1 MLYIGLIK
9 NINMKKITLLALFTL
24 LFSSL
29 LITSCSSDDSVS
41 DDSNGVSSG
50 DYWPLAINNQ
60 WIYNEN
66 GSVASPVKITGTDN
80 FGGTAYYRLS
90 TDNAYNLQVWAAK
103 KGATYFLRTGEL
115 NLTENGITV
124 KMSAYELPVLKDNL
138 AVNEQWS
145 GNVISK
151 VSVTNGSASSSF
163 DTTIKYLGIIL
174 EKDASI
180 TVNGTVYTSVI
191 KMSLKQEVSFQD
203 QTTITE
209 SVYWYA
215 KGVGPVKS
223 INTIN
228 GSTVESTL
236 VSYIIN

>member
-1 MLYIGLIK
+1 
-9 NINMKKITLLALFTL
+9 MKKITLLAFTL

-29 LITSCSSDDSVS
+29 LITSCSSDDSIS

-66 GSVASPVKITGTDN
+66 GSVTSPVKITGTDN
-80 FGGTAYYRLS
+80 FGGTAYYRVS
-90 TDNAYNLQVWAAK
+90 TDNAYNLQTWAVK
-103 KGATYFLRTGEL
+103 KGATYFLKTGDL
-115 NLTENGITV
+115 NLTENGITI
-124 KMSAYELPVLKDNL
+124 KMSSYELPMLKDNL
-138 AVNEQWS
+138 AVNEQWNGS
-145 GNVISK
+145 VTSR
-151 VSVTNGSASSSF
+151 VSVTDASTSSSF
-163 DTTIKYLGIIL
+163 DTTIKYLGVIL

-180 TVNGTVYTSVI
+180 TVNDKVYASVI
-191 KMSLKQEVSFQD
+191 KMSFRQEVNFQG

-228 GSTVESTL
+228 GTTVESTL

>member
-1 MLYIGLIK
+1 
-9 NINMKKITLLALFTL
+9 MKKITLLAFAL

-29 LITSCSSDDSVS
+29 LITSCSSDDSIS

-66 GSVASPVKITGTDN
+66 GSVISPVKITGTDN
-80 FGGTAYYRLS
+80 FGGTAYYRVS
-90 TDNAYNLQVWAAK
+90 TDNAYNLQTWAVK
-103 KGATYFLRTGEL
+103 KGATYFLKTGDL
-115 NLTENGITV
+115 NLTENGITI
-124 KMSAYELPVLKDNL
+124 KMSSYELPMLKDNL
-138 AVNEQWS
+138 AVNEQWNGS
-145 GNVISK
+145 VTSK
-151 VSVTNGSASSSF
+151 VSVTDASNFSSF
-163 DTTIKYLGIIL
+163 DTTIKYLGVIL

-180 TVNGTVYTSVI
+180 TVNNKVYASVI
-191 KMSLKQEVSFQD
+191 KMSFRQEVNFQG

>member
-1 MLYIGLIK
+1 
-9 NINMKKITLLALFTL
+9 MKKITLLALFTL

-191 KMSLKQEVSFQD
+191 KMSFRQEVNFQG

>member
-1 MLYIGLIK
+1 
-9 NINMKKITLLALFTL
+9 MKKITLLALFTL

-29 LITSCSSDDSVS
+29 LITSCSNDDSVS

-50 DYWPLAINNQ
+50 DYWPLALNNQ

-66 GSVASPVKITGTDN
+66 GSVTSPVKIIATDN
-80 FGGTAYYRLS
+80 FGGTTYYRVS
-90 TDNAYNLQVWAAK
+90 TENVYDLQAWATK

-115 NLTENGITV
+115 NLNENGIVV

-145 GNVISK
+145 GSVISK

-180 TVNGTVYTSVI
+180 TVNGRVYASVI
-191 KMSLKQEVSFQD
+191 KISLKQEVSLQG

-209 SVYWYA
+209 SLYWYA

-223 INTIN
+223 INTID

>member
-1 MLYIGLIK
+1 
-9 NINMKKITLLALFTL
+9 MKKITLLAFAL

-29 LITSCSSDDSVS
+29 LITSCSGDDSSS

-50 DYWPLAINNQ
+50 DYWPLALNNQ

-66 GSVASPVKITGTDN
+66 GSVTAPVKITGTDN
-80 FGGTAYYRLS
+80 FGGTTYYRVS
-90 TDNAYNLQVWAAK
+90 TENAYNLQAWAVK

-145 GNVISK
+145 GSVISK
-151 VSVTNGSASSSF
+151 VSVTNGSNSSSF
-163 DTTIKYLGIIL
+163 DTTIKYLGVIL

-180 TVNGTVYTSVI
+180 TVNDKVYASVI
-191 KMSLKQEVSFQD
+191 KMSLKQEVSFQG

-223 INTIN
+223 INNIN
-228 GSTVESTL
+228 GSTIESTL

>member
-1 MLYIGLIK
+1 
-9 NINMKKITLLALFTL
+9 MKKITLLALFTL

-66 GSVASPVKITGTDN
+66 GSVVSPVKITGTDN

-90 TDNAYNLQVWAAK
+90 TDNAYNLKTWVAK
-103 KGATYFLRTGEL
+103 KGATYFLKTGDL

-124 KMSAYELPVLKDNL
+124 KMSSYELPVLKDNL
-138 AVNEQWS
+138 TINEQWNGS
-145 GNVISK
+145 VISK
-151 VSVTNGSASSSF
+151 VSVTEGSNSFSF

-180 TVNGTVYTSVI
+180 TVNGKVYTSVI

>member
-163 DTTIKYLGIIL
+163 DTTIKYLGVIL

-180 TVNGTVYTSVI
+180 TVNDKVYASVI
-191 KMSLKQEVSFQD
+191 KMSFRQEVNFQG